1 MMIKMEKN
9 MDLKNK
15 YDSIIF
21 DLDGTLWNSSKPI
34 CEAWNIILDRH
45 KEIVREPITIEE
57 LGQCMGLPMY
67 DIAAKLFPDEKEEVR
82 NALMDELCE
91 FENGYL
97 EKMGGVLFPGLEA
110 TLKELKTK
118 YPLYI
123 VSNCQDG
130 YIEAFL
136 QYSKLGEYFKDF
148 TCPAYTG
155 RLKGENIR
163 IIMERNG
170 LSEAVYVGDTQ
181 GDANSCKEA
190 EIPMIYAAYGF
201 GEVEKADAS
210 IQSFDEL
217 LDMDFD
223 RL

>member
-1 MMIKMEKN
+1 MIKMEKN

>member
-1 MMIKMEKN
+1 MKG
-9 MDLKNK
+9 
-15 YDSIIF
+15 IIF
-21 DLDGTLWNSSKPI
+21 DVDGTLWDST
-34 CEAWNIILDRH
+34 EMVAVAWNKVIKDEGIEH
-45 KEIVREPITIEE
+45 KELEE
-57 LGQCMGLPMY
+57 KDLKKEFGKPMEA
-67 DIAAKLFPDEKEEVR
+67 IGESLFPEMPKDEMMK
-82 NALMDELCE
+82 LM
-91 FENGYL
+91 
-97 EKMGGVLFPGLEA
+97 EKM
-110 TLKELKTK
+110 LKQETIKKLSEK